1 MAVDLTPDLHDELWQ
16 ALAAH
21 LPPPPRNHNPKGGR
35 PPADDRACLRGILY
49 VLREGCRWQK
59 LPSRAL
65 DCPSGSTCWRR
76 FRAWTAAGVWSKAH
90 VQILDLLGAEGVLNL
105 ERIVVD
111 SASVRANRGGAHT
124 GRSPVDRGKKGCKRH
139 VLTDADGIP
148 LVVQTGPA
156 NQRDDTKL
164 EDLLEAFPVLTDGPT
179 GTMHLQPAVLLGD
192 RGYGFAYLIAV
203 VVLLGIRSLLSPRG
217 KDKPH
222 GSGLGEQRYVV
233 ERTMSWWT
241 HFRRI
246 NCCHESK
253 GEHFQAFHELAACV
267 LCANKLR
274 NARTNKASE
283 QESRSAAAA

>member
-1 MAVDLTPDLHDELWQ
+1 MAVNLTPDLHDELWQ
-16 ALAAH
+16 ALEAH
-21 LPPPPRNHNPKGGR
+21 LPRRPRNHNPKGGR
-35 PPADDRACLRGILY
+35 PRKQDKDCLRGILY

-59 LPSRAL
+59 IPSKAL

-76 FRAWTAAGVWSKAH
+76 FRLWTQRGVWSAAH
-90 VQILDLLGAEGVLNL
+90 VQLLDLLGAEAVLNL
-105 ERIVVD
+105 ERIIVD
-111 SASVRANRGGAHT
+111 SGSVRAEEGGEHT
-124 GRSPVDRGKKGCKRH
+124 GPSPVDRSKHGCKRH

-164 EDLLEAFPVLTDGPT
+164 EDLLEAFPVLTDGKT
-179 GTMHLQPAVLLGD
+179 GEVHLQPKALLGD
-192 RGYGFAYLIAV
+192 RGYGFPYLIAIV
-203 VVLLGIRSLLSPRG
+203 TLYGILALLSPRG

-222 GSGLGEQRYVV
+222 GSGLGKQRWVV

-246 NCCHESK
+246 NLCYERK
-253 GEHFQAFHELAACV
+253 GEHFQAFHELAACI

-274 NARTNKASE
+274 AAR
-283 QESRSAAAA
+283 AAKHAETQPRPVAA